1 MNALDQPDYQKKLF
15 PYAYNILGSSDDAYD
30 VIQDVMIKYMSG
42 GKTDLVNERAYLIK
56 SVVNRSI
63 NLKKRNKRIRQ
74 QGMWLPDPIATEEAD
89 RDIKRKEIASYS
101 LLVLLEYLN
110 PKERAVFIL
119 KEAFDYS
126 HEEIAETLS
135 ISTAHSRKLLSRG
148 KSELKMG
155 NQFFKT
161 ASDATSAYLQ
171 EYILYIKNGD
181 VKALANLLSKEI
193 SLKADGGAKIKVVSE
208 QTTGVP
214 SVIDLL
220 LYLYKQ
226 YQHEYTIKLQ
236 TANHQPALLF
246 YDKGT
251 LVNCQ
256 IFEIDTRSSTI
267 SNIFSVVDPE
277 KLNHIA
283 S

>member
-1 MNALDQPDYQKKLF
+1 MKVVKVPNYQKKLF

-42 GKTDLVNERAYLIK
+42 VKTELVNENAYLIK
-56 SVVNRSI
+56 SVVNQSI

-74 QGMWLPDPIATEEAD
+74 HSVWLPDPISTEEAD
-89 RDIKRKEIASYS
+89 RNIKRKEIASYS
-101 LLVLLEYLN
+101 VLVLLEYLN

-155 NQFFKT
+155 NQGFKT
-161 ASDATSAYLQ
+161 ASDTTSAFLQ
-171 EYILYIKNGD
+171 EYVLHIKNGD
-181 VKALANLLSKEI
+181 VKALENLLSKEI
-193 SLKADGGAKIKVVSE
+193 SVKADGGAKIKVVSE
-208 QTTGVP
+208 LTTGSA

-226 YQHEYTIKLQ
+226 YQHGYTIKLH

-246 YDKGT
+246 YDKGK

-256 IFEIDTRSSTI
+256 IFEIDTKRSTI
-267 SNIFSVVDPE
+267 SNIFSVVDPI
-277 KLNHIA
+277 KLIHIA